1 MDIIDAHPHVIAA
14 DRERYPFSPLA
25 GTVPDWV
32 LSGLPAEGYAQAL
45 DEAGIG
51 RAVLV
56 QGSMGYGFDNDYV
69 ADSAAAHGRFA
80 GVGAIDLGAPETP
93 ERMTYWARERG
104 LVGFRIFLTA
114 PGMGDDPF
122 AILEEPRTFA
132 VWERA
137 RELGV
142 PMKLQ
147 IRAAAFPRV
156 ARLAARFPDVDIII
170 DHFAMAPLDDGPP
183 YAAARDLFALA
194 AHPRVNLLISDHV
207 IRAASQGQATPR
219 SFLERVVGT
228 FGADRILWGS
238 NFPSSRGPVR
248 ALLALA
254 QETFAF
260 LPERDRAAIF
270 AGTALRLYP
279 GLSTSAQRFGV

>member
-32 LSGLPAEGYAQAL
+32 LSGLPVEGYARAL
-45 DEAGIG
+45 DDAGIG

-56 QGSMGYGFDNDYV
+56 QGSMGYGFDNRYV
-69 ADSAAAHGRFA
+69 ADSAAAQRDRFV
-80 GVGAIDLGAPETP
+80 GVGAIDVGAPETP
-93 ERMTYWARERG
+93 DRMTYWARERG

-114 PGMGDDPF
+114 PGAGDDPF

-132 VWERA
+132 VWETARA
-137 RELGV
+137 LGV

-147 IRAAAFPRV
+147 IRAAAFPRA
-156 ARLAARFPDVDIII
+156 ARLAERFPDVDIIV
-170 DHFAMAPLDDGPP
+170 DHFAMARLDDGPP
-183 YAAARDLFALA
+183 YAAAGELFALA
-194 AHPRVNLLISDHV
+194 AQPRIHLLLSDHV
-207 IRAASQGQATPR
+207 IRAASQGKATPR
-219 SFLERVVGT
+219 SFVERVVGT
-228 FGADRILWGS
+228 FGAERILWGS

-248 ALLALA
+248 DLLALA
-254 QETFAF
+254 RDTLAF

-279 GLSTSAQRFGV
+279 ALGR